1 MSSVLAYP
9 SADFPAPVGVR
20 LDCPEGWVP
29 LPEVAL
35 PLALAQVVPAGQ
47 FRPNVIVVVS
57 RSRKPFTVRDAA
69 DEVVARLTGVDG
81 FTEMGR
87 QELEVGGLEGFR
99 MEGAFPD
106 ASGGTLVQAVRT
118 TVVDRGPVVDIV
130 QVTGSCAGTQAA
142 TVLAEI
148 RAIQESLQLEV

>member
-9 SADFPAPVGVR
+9 SADFPATVGVSI
-20 LDCPEGWVP
+20 DCPDGWVP

-35 PLALAQVVPAGQ
+35 PIALARVAQAGE

-57 RSRKPFTVRDAA
+57 RSRKPFTVQQAA
-69 DEVVARLTGVDG
+69 DEVVSKLTGVEG

-87 QELEVGGLEGFR
+87 QDIEVGGLPGFR
-99 MEGAFPD
+99 IEGAFPD

-118 TVVDRGPVVDIV
+118 TVVDRGPVVDLV
-130 QVTGSCAGTQAA
+130 QVTGSCAGHQAA
-142 TVLAEI
+142 QVLAEI
-148 RAIQESLQLEV
+148 RAIQESLRITA